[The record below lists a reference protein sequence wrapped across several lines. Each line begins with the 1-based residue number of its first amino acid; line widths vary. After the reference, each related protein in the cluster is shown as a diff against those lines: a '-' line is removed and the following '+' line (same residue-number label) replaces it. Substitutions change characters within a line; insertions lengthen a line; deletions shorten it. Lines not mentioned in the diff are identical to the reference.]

1 MKTTRKS
8 PFHESEYTDILKQ
21 TISVIETARSKA
33 AKVIVSTSNEMH
45 WNMGKLLYERKLES
59 THGESIVKRLSAD
72 LKTTYPKLGMS
83 VSNLWNM
90 KRLYVRFHQSEPKIQ
105 QAVIVLPWGHINLL
119 IREFNNND
127 EAIFY
132 YATQSK
138 EKYWSR
144 ALLANAIKMEMHKHL
159 PTNNASNNFSLALPG
174 LQASYANEI
183 FKDTYNM
190 GFLGIT
196 EPVFELELESRLT
209 EKIKQFLLEL
219 GKGFT
224 YIGNQYSLEFNGKE
238 YRVDMLFFHRKLRSL
253 VAVDLKIGE
262 FQAEYIGKMNLYLS
276 LLDKLERGEGENPSI
291 GIILCA
297 EKDNVEVEVAMD
309 GFIKPI
315 GVADYRLIIPQKE
328 LKELVSDEISS
339 FTKEHE
345 CS

>member
-33 AKVIVSTSNEMH
+33 AKVIVSISNEMH

-72 LKTTYPKLGMS
+72 LKTSYPKLGMS

-119 IREFNNND
+119 IRAFNND
-127 EAIFY
+127 DAAIFY
-132 YATQSK
+132 YATQAK
-138 EKYWSR
+138 EKCWSR
-144 ALLANAIKMEMHKHL
+144 ALLTNAIKMEMHKHL
-159 PTNNASNNFSLALPG
+159 PANNASNNFSLALPD

-253 VAVDLKIGE
+253 VAVDLKMGE

-276 LLDKLERGEGENPSI
+276 LLDKLEKGEGENPSI

-345 CS
+345 NS

>member
-33 AKVIVSTSNEMH
+33 AKVIVSISNEMH

-72 LKTTYPKLGMS
+72 LKTSYPKLGMS

-119 IREFNNND
+119 IRAFNNND
-127 EAIFY
+127 AAIFY
-132 YATQSK
+132 YATQAK
-138 EKYWSR
+138 EKCWSR
-144 ALLANAIKMEMHKHL
+144 ALLTNAIKMEMHKHL
-159 PTNNASNNFSLALPG
+159 PANNASNNFSLALPD

-196 EPVFELELESRLT
+196 EPVFELELECRLT

-276 LLDKLERGEGENPSI
+276 LLDKLEKGEGENPSI

-297 EKDNVEVEVAMD
+297 AKDNVEVEVAID

-339 FTKEHE
+339 FTKEHKN
-345 CS
+345 S

>member
-33 AKVIVSTSNEMH
+33 AKVIVSISNEMH

-72 LKTTYPKLGMS
+72 LKTSYPKLGMS

-119 IREFNNND
+119 IRAFNND
-127 EAIFY
+127 DAAIFY
-132 YATQSK
+132 YATQAK
-138 EKYWSR
+138 EKCWSR
-144 ALLANAIKMEMHKHL
+144 ALLTNAIKMEMHKHL
-159 PTNNASNNFSLALPG
+159 PANNASNNFSLALPD

-196 EPVFELELESRLT
+196 EPVFELELECRLT
-209 EKIKQFLLEL
+209 EK
-219 GKGFT
+219 
-224 YIGNQYSLEFNGKE
+224 
-238 YRVDMLFFHRKLRSL
+238 
-253 VAVDLKIGE
+253 
-262 FQAEYIGKMNLYLS
+262 
-276 LLDKLERGEGENPSI
+276 
-291 GIILCA
+291 
-297 EKDNVEVEVAMD
+297 
-309 GFIKPI
+309 
-315 GVADYRLIIPQKE
+315 
-328 LKELVSDEISS
+328 
-339 FTKEHE
+339 
-345 CS
+345 